1 MVTTAWSEE
10 MMKNW
15 SDAQK
20 RYWDAWSELAKMGK
34 PSLMGQSEPPA
45 WAQGLEQWWKAVS
58 PYATPGASTDAF
70 QRMVDMGKTYMGLA
84 ENAFSV
90 QKPGIS
96 GTDAMNAWM
105 DAMESGFRNCCAQLD
120 AGKFTAHGFGVGKA
134 AMDSWQ
140 KVLQSMGMQAF
151 QQVGAG
157 GFHMPTSE
165 HWQEQ
170 LNKVLSTPA
179 VGFNRESQERLQELM
194 QLAANYQESMD
205 DYLKAFAKQGI
216 ESVGALRDRVGK
228 LREDGK
234 KISSLRELY
243 DLWVD
248 VNEEVYG
255 KFAMTDEYQVVYG
268 DMVNALMALRQ
279 GINAEMDS
287 IYESANLPTRKDLNA
302 ALKKQQEI
310 HRENR
315 VLRKQMQE
323 LSRKV
328 DAMSSA
334 PAPMAGQ
341 KEAEAVKPEAKE
353 TVEVK
358 PTAAKP
364 AAAAKPKTT
373 RTRSKKPS
381 TSA

>member
-1 MVTTAWSEE
+1 MVMTAWSED

-20 RYWDAWSELAKMGK
+20 RYWDAWSDLAKMGQSGISDL
-34 PSLMGQSEPPA
+34 PSTPA
-45 WAQGLEQWWKAVS
+45 WGQGLEQWWKAVS
-58 PYATPGASTDAF
+58 PHAPPGASTDAF

-84 ENAFSV
+84 ENAFNV
-90 QKPGIS
+90 QQDGAS
-96 GTDAMNAWM
+96 GMDAMNAWM
-105 DAMESGFRNCCAQLD
+105 DTMESGFRNCCTQLD
-120 AGKFTAHGFGVGKA
+120 ASKFTAHGFGVGQT

-165 HWQEQ
+165 NWQEQ

-179 VGFNRESQERLQELM
+179 VGFNRESQERLQDLT
-194 QLAANYQESMD
+194 QLAANYQEAMD

-216 ESVGALRDRVGK
+216 ESVHALRERVGK
-228 LREDGK
+228 MREDGK
-234 KISSLRELY
+234 KISTLRELY

-248 VNEEVYG
+248 VNEDVYG

-268 DMVNALMALRQ
+268 DMVNALMALKQ

-302 ALKKQQEI
+302 TFQKQQEI
-310 HRENR
+310 RRENR
-315 VLRKQMQE
+315 ALRKQVQE
-323 LSRKV
+323 LARKV
-328 DAMSSA
+328 ETLSTVSA
-334 PAPMAGQ
+334 PATPA
-341 KEAEAVKPEAKE
+341 APVSDSVTPPAP
-353 TVEVK
+353 
-358 PTAAKP
+358 AAKP
-364 AAAAKPKTT
+364 AAASKASAPVKPKTT
-373 RTRSKKPS
+373 RARKKP
-381 TSA
+381 AAEA